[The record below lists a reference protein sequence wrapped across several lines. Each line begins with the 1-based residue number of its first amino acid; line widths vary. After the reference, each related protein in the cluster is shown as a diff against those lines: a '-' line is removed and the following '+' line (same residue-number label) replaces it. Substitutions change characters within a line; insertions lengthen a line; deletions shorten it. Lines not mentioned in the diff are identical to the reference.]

1 MDDGKQYRR
10 QSKDFGETWN
20 IQTDMNVSE
29 YRYQEIFHNWEHP
42 SECKQ
47 SRPGS
52 PCWVCSALKE
62 TGIAKNY
69 SVKIL
74 IVKNLHLD
82 EIKELLKTNNFKA
95 IIYIGN
101 LEIDNNVERLP
112 IPLYCSNKTDLS
124 EKNIINQNENL
135 KIDNF
140 YINKTQNSEV
150 LGNFLQDETSYII
163 VNSLTNKIIN

>member
-82 EIKELLKTNNFKA
+82 EIKELLKTGNYKA
-95 IIYIGN
+95 VVFIGN
-101 LEIDNNVERLP
+101 LKIVNDAEDS
-112 IPLYCSNKTDLS
+112 IPLYCYSEEDLS
-124 EKNIINQNENL
+124 DETNNL

-150 LGNFLQDETSYII
+150 FGNFLQGEASYMI
-163 VNSLTNKIIN
+163 VNSLTNKVIN